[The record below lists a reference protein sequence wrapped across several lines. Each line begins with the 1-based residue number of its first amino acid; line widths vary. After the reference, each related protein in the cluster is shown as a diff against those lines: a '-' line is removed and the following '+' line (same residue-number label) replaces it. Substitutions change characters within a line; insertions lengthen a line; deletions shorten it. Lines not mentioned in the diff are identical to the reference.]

1 MKYLYVAILTM
12 IASLYPVFCSGQTQ
26 TLELQ
31 GKVFDSSSGAVLEG
45 ATVFLKKLEKGASAN
60 ADGFFSIQEIPAGTY
75 TLRVSY
81 VGYRPVE
88 RTLTIERDRALDI
101 RLEPS
106 VFKLDDLLVTAGRDS
121 LMESTR
127 SLTIIEKTE
136 MDRRRGQ
143 TIGESLQAVPGV
155 VLLKTGPS
163 IAKPVIRGLHS
174 QRILTLNHGIAQEG
188 QQWGGEH
195 APAIDPFAPDRI
207 EIIKGAA
214 GVEYGIGAMGGV
226 IRVGEE
232 PIQKTG
238 GLYGKAYLNTFTN
251 NLQVASSLK
260 LSGGVG
266 AENGLGWRVQGSLRR
281 AGDSRTPRDVIG
293 NSGFKEAN
301 YSAGLN
307 YEHGRF
313 EHDLYYSHFGTELG
327 IYRGS
332 HIGNF
337 TDLVRAIERGR
348 PLVDYDFS
356 YEIQAPKQQITH
368 DLIRYQGEYDLP
380 DAGVLEWQY
389 GFQDNHRQ
397 EFDAHK
403 RFNDDPDALKKP
415 AFDLSLFTHTA
426 DLKFR
431 HQSIGGLTGTIGL
444 SGIGQTNVRKGSG
457 FLIPN
462 FRAYG
467 GGLFWIENWSN
478 DVLTLE
484 AGARYDY
491 QWRRVFAVESK
502 EIERG
507 DYSFG
512 SLTFVTG
519 FSYRFADTWSIS
531 TNLGTAWRPPGVNE
545 QFSNGVHH
553 GTAQFERGNAELDS
567 EKSYNADFTLRKASS
582 RLYGQLS
589 VYYNVINNYIFLRPE
604 AEPVVTIRGSF
615 PYFTYQS
622 VDALLRGIDGSVEYG
637 LLRDV
642 LRLGAS
648 VSLVRG
654 DNRSEDEPLL
664 HMPADRLRLSGRYS
678 LPAFG
683 GLQNSFVEAGA
694 TLTRKQTRFPEN
706 LDYAPP
712 PDGYTLFDIEA
723 GTTVRAG
730 SQTIILSAAINN
742 VLNTTYRDYLSRFR
756 YFIDDIGRNFILKT
770 QFQF

>member
-1 MKYLYVAILTM
+1 MRFLSQILI
-12 IASLYPVFCSGQTQ
+12 IASVLLLPALSFGQSQ
-26 TLELQ
+26 NYELR
-31 GKVFDSSSGAVLEG
+31 GKVYDSNSEESLSG
-45 ATVFLKKLEKGASAN
+45 ATVAIKKLNKGAATDAN
-60 ADGFFSIQEIPAGTY
+60 GAFIIQSIPAGEY
-75 TLRVSY
+75 EIRVSY
-81 VGYRPVE
+81 VGYQSID
-88 RTLTIERDRALDI
+88 TTLDI
-101 RLEPS
+101 EKDMVLDFALEPS
-106 VFKLDDLLVTAGRDS
+106 VFVLKDLLITAGRDS

-127 SLTIIEKTE
+127 SINVIEKAE
-136 MDRRRGQ
+136 LVSSRGQ
-143 TIGESLQAVPGV
+143 TIGESLQNVPGV
-155 VLLKTGPS
+155 TLLKTGPS

-195 APAIDPFAPDRI
+195 APEIDPFAADRI

-214 GVEYGIGAMGGV
+214 GVEYGIGAIGGV
-226 IRVGEE
+226 IRVDEESINKKGVHGE
-232 PIQKTG
+232 
-238 GLYGKAYLNTFTN
+238 AYLNTFTN
-251 NLQVASSLK
+251 NLQAAGSLK
-260 LSGGVG
+260 LSGGADG
-266 AENGLGWRVQGSLRR
+266 IDGLGWRAQGSLRR

-293 NSGFKEAN
+293 NSGFKESD

-337 TDLVRAIERGR
+337 TDLMRAIERSR

-356 YEIQAPKQQITH
+356 YEIRAPKQKISH
-368 DLIRYQGEYDLP
+368 DLIRYKMNYQVPEFGQFEL
-380 DAGVLEWQY
+380 QY

-431 HQSIGGLTGTIGL
+431 HQPVGKFSGSIGL

-467 GGLFWIENWSN
+467 GGVFLIENWSN

-502 EIERG
+502 GIERG
-507 DYSFG
+507 DYTFN

-519 FSYRFADTWSIS
+519 FSYQFADTWSLS
-531 TNLGTAWRPPGVNE
+531 SNLGTAWRPPGVNE

-553 GTAQFERGNAELDS
+553 GTAQFERGDAGLSS
-567 EKSYNADFTLRKASS
+567 EKSYNIDVTLRKVSS
-582 RLYGQLS
+582 RFYGQLS
-589 VYYNVINNYIFLRPE
+589 TYYNHIDNYIFLRPE
-604 AEPVVTIRGSF
+604 SEPVVTIRGSF
-615 PYFTYQS
+615 PFFSYEST
-622 VDALLRGIDGSVEYG
+622 DALLRGIDGSAEYQ
-637 LLRDV
+637 LTNTF
-642 LRLGAS
+642 RLGAL
-648 VSLVRG
+648 VSIVRG
-654 DNRSEDEPLL
+654 NNRNADEPLIF
-664 HMPADRLRLSGRYS
+664 MPADRFKLSGRYS
-678 LPAFG
+678 VPEVGSF
-683 GLQNSFVEAGA
+683 QNNFMEAG
-694 TLTRKQTRFPEN
+694 LSLVREQHRFPAN

-712 PDGYTLFDIEA
+712 PDGYGLIDIEA
-723 GTTVRAG
+723 GTTIPIG
-730 SQTIILSAAINN
+730 SQKLILSGAVKNA
-742 VLNTTYRDYLSRFR
+742 LNTVYRDYLSRFR
-756 YFIDDIGRNFILKT
+756 YFIDDTGRNFILKAQL
-770 QFQF
+770 QF